1 MKEVLRNK
9 FNKYRVDIFGNLFFI
24 IFSSIL
30 LILNFN
36 FMYVLHQSSGML
48 KIVFYEFY
56 KNAQLLPFY
65 IIITVSLVNIISLL
79 FINKQK
85 IRVALLSIQPLISIF
100 SIIIMF
106 INPQFLIPFLQG
118 VSSTKLEYLELGGYL
133 YILLS
138 LFFMSF
144 IIFEIQREE
153 FLKSYLKY
161 LSIIIAVF
169 FFSSFVH
176 ENGHAFFILITGGRI
191 TGYAP
196 LPVLDFKNFAGY
208 VCYQGVPTEFLPLV
222 MMGGEIFQWI
232 SILVIGSLLKFKK
245 FNKSVELFLSL
256 AIIISWL
263 DFPLYSINNTFGLPH
278 WFIFGS
284 SSGDIVN
291 VSTMLGIDML
301 YFNLLAI
308 TQLSIGAII
317 IYFKI
322 IRKRIN
328 LEMSIFHKKIQE
340 VKTKA

>member
-1 MKEVLRNK
+1 MKQDLRS
-9 FNKYRVDIFGNLFFI
+9 KYYEHRIDIFGNLLFI

-30 LILNFN
+30 LILNFD

-48 KIVFYEFY
+48 KIVFYQLY
-56 KNAQLLPFY
+56 NNVQLLPFY
-65 IIITVSLVNIISLL
+65 IIITGALINISSLL
-79 FINKQK
+79 FVNKQK
-85 IRVALLSIQPLISIF
+85 IRVAVLSIQPLVFIF
-100 SIIIMF
+100 SIIIIF

-118 VSSTKLEYLELGGYL
+118 VSLTKLEYLELGGYF

-138 LFFMSF
+138 LFFTSF
-144 IIFEIQREE
+144 LIYEIQREG
-153 FLKSYLKY
+153 FLRKYLKF
-161 LSIIIAVF
+161 LSILIAVF

-191 TGYAP
+191 TCYVP
-196 LPVLDFKNFAGY
+196 LPFLDFKNFAGY
-208 VCYQGVPTEFLPLV
+208 VCFQGVPTEFLPLV
-222 MMGGEIFQWI
+222 MMGGEIFQWT
-232 SILVIGSLLKFKK
+232 SILLIGLVLKFKK

-291 VSTMLGIDML
+291 VSTMLGIDMF

-308 TQLSIGAII
+308 TQLTIGVII
-317 IYFKI
+317 IYYKI

-340 VKTKA
+340 IKTKA